1 MKLECNTV
9 EKCLL
14 SISQVKG
21 CQSIN
26 DEAKRYNFPQH
37 YALLKLESKLQ
48 SNMNKFSQ

>member
-1 MKLECNTV
+1 M
-9 EKCLL
+9 
-14 SISQVKG
+14 SAIYSSQVKG

-48 SNMNKFSQ
+48 SNMNKFGQ